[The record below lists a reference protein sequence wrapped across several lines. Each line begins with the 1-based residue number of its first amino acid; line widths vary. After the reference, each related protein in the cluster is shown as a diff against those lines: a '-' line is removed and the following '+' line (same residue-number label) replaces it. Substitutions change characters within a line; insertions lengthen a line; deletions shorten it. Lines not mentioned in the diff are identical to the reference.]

1 MKRSFKI
8 TKSNWAI
15 ALCLLGLSFTSHA
28 ASLGLVQNIKGNSF
42 LTSKNESLKIAK
54 TGDSIEDFSEVITEE
69 GSSVTIALTHD
80 QLLHI
85 SGSTQVRF
93 FNKML
98 ELKRGYVWIQSAKTG
113 GIDNIQTANA
123 DFRFTTGEGVYS
135 FDPGKGKS
143 QVLVIS
149 GDTTIA
155 NINRVEN
162 YTVLRDGEFSFVSLD
177 YENGSPRAPT
187 RIGGT
192 SFSKVIALFNGVEP
206 FGPHTY
212 QAPQNA
218 QTTSGRSIASVM
230 DEAPAAPQR
239 AAVKG
244 KIIYIEDNS
253 KEHERVRE
261 LELLNYHQKQLVKI
275 ATPKTTKKWKPTYE
289 KNSNVKVHIFGAQN
303 ESTYSGRAPASVA
316 PASAPSRSPASL
328 GHMAPSIQ
336 DDTFKKSLV
345 DEYKKQMR
353 HSKEVNSLIKELES
367 VDQDFSESY

>member
-8 TKSNWAI
+8 TKSNWTL
-15 ALCLLGLSFTSHA
+15 ALCLLGLSFSSYGA
-28 ASLGLVQNIKGNSF
+28 GLGLVREIKGNSF
-42 LTSKNESLKIAK
+42 VSSKSQSLKVAK
-54 TGDSIEDFSEVITEE
+54 LGDSIDDFAEVITEE
-69 GSSVTIALTHD
+69 GASVTIALTHD
-80 QLLHI
+80 QLLHL

-98 ELKRGYVWIQSAKTG
+98 ELKRGYVWLQSTKSG
-113 GIDNIQTANA
+113 GINNIQTANA

-149 GDTTIA
+149 GEQTIA
-155 NINRVEN
+155 NINRVDN
-162 YTVLRDGEFSFVSLD
+162 YTALRDGEFSFVSLD

-187 RIGGT
+187 RIGGS
-192 SFSKVIALFNGVEP
+192 SFSKVIALFEGVEP
-206 FGPHTY
+206 LGPHSY
-212 QAPQNA
+212 QAPEKA
-218 QTTSGRSIASVM
+218 KHASGRSIASVM
-230 DEAPAAPQR
+230 EEEQSIQSAP
-239 AAVKG
+239 KG

-253 KEHERVRE
+253 HEQERVRE

-275 ATPKTTKKWKPTYE
+275 ATPKPAKKWKPTYE
-289 KNSNVKVHIFGAQN
+289 KNSNVKVKIFGAKP
-303 ESTYSGRAPASVA
+303 SGRAPASVA
-316 PASAPSRSPASL
+316 PTSSVVRSPASL
-328 GHMAPSIQ
+328 GRMAPSIE
-336 DDTFKKSLV
+336 DDAFRKSLV

>member
-8 TKSNWAI
+8 TKSNCAL
-15 ALCLLGLSFTSHA
+15 ALCLLGLSFSSHA
-28 ASLGLVQNIKGNSF
+28 ASLGLVRNIKGNSF
-42 LTSKNESLKIAK
+42 VTSKTEALKLAK

-80 QLLHI
+80 QVLHL

-98 ELKRGYVWIQSAKTG
+98 ELKRGYVWLQSTKSG

-123 DFRFTTGEGVYS
+123 DFRFSKGEGVYS

-149 GDTTIA
+149 GEQTIA

-162 YTVLRDGEFSFVSLD
+162 YTALRDGEFSFVSLD
-177 YENGSPRAPT
+177 YEDGSPRAPT
-187 RIGGT
+187 RIGGS

-206 FGPHTY
+206 LGPHTY
-212 QAPQNA
+212 QAPETA
-218 QTTSGRSIASVM
+218 SRASGRSIASVM
-230 DEAPAAPQR
+230 DEGAAPTP
-239 AAVKG
+239 KG

-253 KEHERVRE
+253 REQERVKE

-275 ATPKTTKKWKPTYE
+275 ATPKPVKKWKPSYD
-289 KNSNVKVHIFGAQN
+289 KSSNVKVKIFGAKS
-303 ESTYSGRAPASVA
+303 EATSSGRAPASIA
-316 PASAPSRSPASL
+316 PTSSTNRSPASL
-328 GHMAPSIQ
+328 GRMAPSIE
-336 DDTFKKSLV
+336 DDAFKKSLV